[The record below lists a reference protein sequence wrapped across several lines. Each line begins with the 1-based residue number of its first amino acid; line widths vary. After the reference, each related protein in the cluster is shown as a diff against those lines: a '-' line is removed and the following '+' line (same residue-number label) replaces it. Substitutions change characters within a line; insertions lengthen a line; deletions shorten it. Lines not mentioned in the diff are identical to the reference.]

1 MIYNKG
7 DEYLLKYV
15 TTNGDKKELKYTPEK
30 DMSVPQ
36 IINMLKEKDTNFFKL
51 LKEDITL
58 VKENKLIES
67 YKPLDADIQM
77 EIYEMIVGGYYTNQT
92 QEENIENTIAEIVEE
107 YPELKDRMEDV
118 RFYVGQ
124 KVPDVYEEK
133 DEEDL
138 EESKLTEDENT
149 IIDNL
154 YDLLEYRDF
163 ELITVEDSKYDMSAD
178 YYCQPNDS
186 DPYQTFLVRLAKSL
200 KINPVDIDDINNL
213 TTVIVNMEDW
223 VIPNFDT
230 MADLFGV
237 GGADE
242 EDEIKGIIEFSMVA
256 IIEGNAATWAY
267 EQLNKQA
274 KFTESIDNGMQDLE
288 AISVLD
294 EDKEENN
301 EDVPYDNTTPK
312 KCPICGKTYTDFPAL
327 SRRDNKTYICPDC
340 GIDEAMEDYFKA
352 MSKQESLTESIP
364 ITNDDL
370 RDKYNEYITEIDPDT
385 TMSFEEFKQSYI
397 DTVKPDGES
406 FELVESAEQ
415 LKGTGEDQTQTQED
429 VEQAVSEVENPTEE
443 DKFAVETANSNIEVL
458 IADEQQAIDGY
469 KAFLTQSKETVLPSL
484 YEVLEKEINEIIA
497 DEEDHINKLNTIKS
511 AFHLEDIPLDE
522 SKKVE
527 DVKNANSLKEES
539 NLKYKKGDIVPYK
552 GKEYKIVKAI
562 PAHYWKGQNASDE
575 EEDNSFI
582 EFTDDM
588 YEIQNPNDEG
598 DWGYVKANQLNETYE
613 LTPEEEYE
621 RKYNQVFCEM
631 GIDID
636 SPQEQEDSHIVGTY
650 IKNHPEKTVD
660 EIIEVYRSFLEFG
673 DNTILES
680 KIIK

>member
-1 MIYNKG
+1 MLYNK
-7 DEYLLKYV
+7 DKEYTLKYI
-15 TTNGDKKELKYTPEK
+15 TTSGDQKELKYTPEK

-36 IINMLKEKDTNFFKL
+36 IINMLKEKDSNFFTL
-51 LKEDITL
+51 LKEDIK
-58 VKENKLIES
+58 VVNENKLIE
-67 YKPLDADIQM
+67 
-77 EIYEMIVGGYYTNQT
+77 
-92 QEENIENTIAEIVEE
+92 
-107 YPELKDRMEDV
+107 
-118 RFYVGQ
+118 
-124 KVPDVYEEK
+124 
-133 DEEDL
+133 DERV
-138 EESKLTEDENT
+138 
-149 IIDNL
+149 IINNL

-230 MADLFGV
+230 MEDLFGV
-237 GGADE
+237 GGANE
-242 EDEIKGIIEFSMVA
+242 EDEIKGLIEFSMVA
-256 IIEGNAATWAY
+256 LIEGNAATWAY
-267 EQLNKQA
+267 EELNKQA

-288 AISVLD
+288 VVSILD
-294 EDKEENN
+294 EDKDVED
-301 EDVPYDNTTPK
+301 DVPYDNTTPK

-340 GIDEAMEDYFKA
+340 GVDEAMEDYFKA

-385 TMSFEEFKQSYI
+385 NMSFEEFKQSYI

-406 FELVESAEQ
+406 FQLVESAEQ

-469 KAFLTQSKETVLPSL
+469 NSFLKQAKETVLPSL
-484 YEVLEKEINEIIA
+484 YKVLEKEINEIIA

-522 SKKVE
+522 SKQ
-527 DVKNANSLKEES
+527 LKESVE
-539 NLKYKKGDIVPYK
+539 NDLLT
-552 GKEYKIVKAI
+552 
-562 PAHYWKGQNASDE
+562 DE
-575 EEDNSFI
+575 EN
-582 EFTDDM
+582 
-588 YEIQNPNDEG
+588 YEQ
-598 DWGYVKANQLNETYE
+598 
-613 LTPEEEYE
+613 
-621 RKYNQVFCEM
+621 KYNQVFGEM

>member
-1 MIYNKG
+1 MLYNK
-7 DEYLLKYV
+7 DKEYTLKYI
-15 TTNGDKKELKYTPEK
+15 TTSGDKKELKYTPEK
-30 DMSVPQ
+30 NMSVPQ
-36 IINMLKEKDTNFFKL
+36 IINMLKEKDSSFFKL
-51 LKEDITL
+51 LKEEIEL
-58 VKENKLIES
+58 KKKNKIIES
-67 YKPLDADIQM
+67 YEPLDDDIQM
-77 EIYEMIVGGYYTNQT
+77 EIYEMIVGGYYSDQT
-92 QEENIENTIAEIVEE
+92 QEENIENTITEIVEE
-107 YPELKDRMEDV
+107 YPELKDKMEDV

-124 KVPDVYEEK
+124 KVPEVYEEK
-133 DEEDL
+133 DDEDL

-154 YDLLEYRDF
+154 YDLLEYRNF

-200 KINPVDIDDINNL
+200 KINPVDIDDIRNM
-213 TTVIVNMEDW
+213 TTVVVNMEDW

-230 MADLFGV
+230 MEDLFGV

-256 IIEGNAATWAY
+256 LIEGNAGTWAY
-267 EQLNKQA
+267 EELNKQA

-294 EDKEENN
+294 EDKDVED
-301 EDVPYDNTTPK
+301 DVPYDNTTPK

-340 GIDEAMEDYFKA
+340 GVDEAMEDYFKA
-352 MSKQESLTESIP
+352 MSKQENLTE
-364 ITNDDL
+364 DL
-370 RDKYNEYITEIDPDT
+370 
-385 TMSFEEFKQSYI
+385 Q
-397 DTVKPDGES
+397 
-406 FELVESAEQ
+406 
-415 LKGTGEDQTQTQED
+415 GTGEDQTQTQED
-429 VEQAVSEVENPTEE
+429 VEQAVSEVKNPTEE
-443 DKFAVETANSNIEVL
+443 DKFAVETANSSIDVL
-458 IADEQQAIDGY
+458 VADEQQAIDGY
-469 KAFLTQSKETVLPSL
+469 KAFLHQCEETIVPTLYDVLQKEV
-484 YEVLEKEINEIIA
+484 NEIIA

-522 SKKVE
+522 SKQLKEDINTDNKILNKLSKQIGDSYKIPQLHVYDILWMLYKNDCLNMDNIKLMTGDIEEFLSESVQESVE
-527 DVKNANSLKEES
+527 DDSLT
-539 NLKYKKGDIVPYK
+539 
-552 GKEYKIVKAI
+552 
-562 PAHYWKGQNASDE
+562 DE
-575 EEDNSFI
+575 EI
-582 EFTDDM
+582 
-588 YEIQNPNDEG
+588 YEQ
-598 DWGYVKANQLNETYE
+598 
-613 LTPEEEYE
+613 
-621 RKYNQVFCEM
+621 KYNQVFGKM

>member
-67 YKPLDADIQM
+67 YEPLDADIQM

-154 YDLLEYRDF
+154 YDLLEYRNF
-163 ELITVEDSKYDMSAD
+163 EIITVEDSKYDMSAD

-200 KINPVDIDDINNL
+200 KINPVDIDDIRSM
-213 TTVIVNMEDW
+213 TTVVVNMEDW

-230 MADLFGV
+230 IEDLFGV

-256 IIEGNAATWAY
+256 LIEGNAGTWAY
-267 EQLNKQA
+267 EELNKQA

-294 EDKEENN
+294 EDKDVED
-301 EDVPYDNTTPK
+301 DVPYDNTTPK

-340 GIDEAMEDYFKA
+340 GVDEAMEDYFKA

-370 RDKYNEYITEIDPDT
+370 RDKYNEYITEIEPDT
-385 TMSFEEFKQSYI
+385 TMSFEDFKQFYI

-406 FELVESAEQ
+406 LELVESAEQ

-511 AFHLEDIPLDE
+511 AFHLQDVPLDE
-522 SKKVE
+522 SKQLKENVNTDNKILNKLSKQIGDSYKIPQLHVYDILWMLYKNDCLNMNSIKLMTGDIEEFLSESVQESVE
-527 DVKNANSLKEES
+527 DDSLT
-539 NLKYKKGDIVPYK
+539 
-552 GKEYKIVKAI
+552 
-562 PAHYWKGQNASDE
+562 DE
-575 EEDNSFI
+575 EI
-582 EFTDDM
+582 
-588 YEIQNPNDEG
+588 YEQ
-598 DWGYVKANQLNETYE
+598 
-613 LTPEEEYE
+613 
-621 RKYNQVFCEM
+621 KYNQVFGKM

>member
-1 MIYNKG
+1 MLYNK
-7 DEYLLKYV
+7 DKEYTLKYI
-15 TTNGDKKELKYTPEK
+15 TTSGDKKELKYTPEK

-36 IINMLKEKDTNFFKL
+36 IINMLKEKDSSFFKL
-51 LKEDITL
+51 LKEEIEL
-58 VKENKLIES
+58 KKKNKIIES
-67 YKPLDADIQM
+67 YEPLDDDIQM
-77 EIYEMIVGGYYTNQT
+77 EIYEMIVGGYYSDQT
-92 QEENIENTIAEIVEE
+92 QEENIENTITEIVEE
-107 YPELKDRMEDV
+107 YPELKDKMEDV

-124 KVPDVYEEK
+124 KVSEVYEEK

-154 YDLLEYRDF
+154 YDLLEYRNF

-200 KINPVDIDDINNL
+200 KINPVDIDDIRNM
-213 TTVIVNMEDW
+213 TTVVVNMEDW

-230 MADLFGV
+230 MEELFGV

-256 IIEGNAATWAY
+256 LIEGNVGTWAY
-267 EQLNKQA
+267 EVLNKQA

-294 EDKEENN
+294 EDKDVED
-301 EDVPYDNTTPK
+301 DVPYDNTTPK

-340 GIDEAMEDYFKA
+340 GVDEAMEDYFKA
-352 MSKQESLTESIP
+352 MSKQENLTE
-364 ITNDDL
+364 DL
-370 RDKYNEYITEIDPDT
+370 
-385 TMSFEEFKQSYI
+385 Q
-397 DTVKPDGES
+397 
-406 FELVESAEQ
+406 
-415 LKGTGEDQTQTQED
+415 GTGEDQTQTQED
-429 VEQAVSEVENPTEE
+429 VEQAVSEVKNPTEE
-443 DKFAVETANSNIEVL
+443 DKFAVETANSSIDVL
-458 IADEQQAIDGY
+458 VADEQQAIDGY
-469 KAFLTQSKETVLPSL
+469 KAFLHQCEETIVPTLYDVLQKEV
-484 YEVLEKEINEIIA
+484 NEIIA

-522 SKKVE
+522 SKQLKEDINTDNKILNKLSKQIGDSYKIPQLHVYDILWMLYKNDCLNMNNVRSMTGDIDEFLNESVQESVE
-527 DVKNANSLKEES
+527 DDSLT
-539 NLKYKKGDIVPYK
+539 
-552 GKEYKIVKAI
+552 
-562 PAHYWKGQNASDE
+562 DE
-575 EEDNSFI
+575 EI
-582 EFTDDM
+582 
-588 YEIQNPNDEG
+588 YEQ
-598 DWGYVKANQLNETYE
+598 
-613 LTPEEEYE
+613 
-621 RKYNQVFCEM
+621 KYNQVFGKM

>member
-15 TTNGDKKELKYTPEK
+15 TTSGDKKELKYTPEK
-30 DMSVPQ
+30 DMSVPE
-36 IINMLKEKDTNFFKL
+36 IINLLKEKDTNFFKL

-58 VKENKLIES
+58 VKENKLVES
-67 YKPLDADIQM
+67 YEPLDDDIQM

-92 QEENIENTIAEIVEE
+92 QEENIENTITEIVEE
-107 YPELKDRMEDV
+107 YPELKDKMEDV

-133 DEEDL
+133 DGEDL

-154 YDLLEYRDF
+154 YDLLEYRNF
-163 ELITVEDSKYDMSAD
+163 EIITVEDSKYDMSAD

-230 MADLFGV
+230 MEDLFGV

-256 IIEGNAATWAY
+256 LIEGNAATWAY

-340 GIDEAMEDYFKA
+340 GVDEAMEDYFKA
-352 MSKQESLTESIP
+352 MSKQENLTE
-364 ITNDDL
+364 DL
-370 RDKYNEYITEIDPDT
+370 
-385 TMSFEEFKQSYI
+385 Q
-397 DTVKPDGES
+397 
-406 FELVESAEQ
+406 
-415 LKGTGEDQTQTQED
+415 GTGEDQTQTQED

-469 KAFLTQSKETVLPSL
+469 KAFLHQCEETIVPTLYDVLQKEV
-484 YEVLEKEINEIIA
+484 NEIIA

-511 AFHLEDIPLDE
+511 AFHLQDVPLDE
-522 SKKVE
+522 SKQLKEDVNTDNKILNKLSKQIGDSYKIPQLHVYDILWMLYKNDCLNMNNVRSMTGDIDEFLNEGVQESVE
-527 DVKNANSLKEES
+527 DDSLT
-539 NLKYKKGDIVPYK
+539 
-552 GKEYKIVKAI
+552 
-562 PAHYWKGQNASDE
+562 DE
-575 EEDNSFI
+575 EI
-582 EFTDDM
+582 
-588 YEIQNPNDEG
+588 YEQ
-598 DWGYVKANQLNETYE
+598 
-613 LTPEEEYE
+613 
-621 RKYNQVFCEM
+621 KYNEVFGRM

-660 EIIEVYRSFLEFG
+660 QIIEVYRSFLEFG

>member
-1 MIYNKG
+1 MLYNK
-7 DEYLLKYV
+7 DKEYTLKYI
-15 TTNGDKKELKYTPEK
+15 TTSGDKKELKYTPEK

-36 IINMLKEKDTNFFKL
+36 IINMLKEKDSNFFTL

-58 VKENKLIES
+58 VKENKLVES
-67 YKPLDADIQM
+67 YEPLDDDIQM
-77 EIYEMIVGGYYTNQT
+77 EIYEMIVGGYYSDQT
-92 QEENIENTIAEIVEE
+92 QEENIENTITEIVEE
-107 YPELKDRMEDV
+107 YPELKDKMEDV

-124 KVPDVYEEK
+124 KVPEVYEEK

-154 YDLLEYRDF
+154 YDLLEYRNF
-163 ELITVEDSKYDMSAD
+163 EPITIEDSKYDMSAD

-186 DPYQTFLVRLAKSL
+186 DPYQTFLVGLAKSL
-200 KINPVDIDDINNL
+200 KINPVDIDDIRNM
-213 TTVIVNMEDW
+213 TTVVVNMEDW
-223 VIPNFDT
+223 VIPNFNT
-230 MADLFGV
+230 MEDLFGV

-256 IIEGNAATWAY
+256 LIEGNVGTWAY
-267 EQLNKQA
+267 EELNKQA

-294 EDKEENN
+294 EDKDVED
-301 EDVPYDNTTPK
+301 DVPYDNTTPK
-312 KCPICGKTYTDFPAL
+312 KCPKCGKTYTDFPAL

-340 GIDEAMEDYFKA
+340 GVDEAMEDYFKA
-352 MSKQESLTESIP
+352 MSKQENLTE
-364 ITNDDL
+364 D
-370 RDKYNEYITEIDPDT
+370 
-385 TMSFEEFKQSYI
+385 
-397 DTVKPDGES
+397 
-406 FELVESAEQ
+406 

-469 KAFLTQSKETVLPSL
+469 KAFLHQCEETIVPTLYDVLQKEV
-484 YEVLEKEINEIIA
+484 NEIIA

-511 AFHLEDIPLDE
+511 AFHLQDVPLDE
-522 SKKVE
+522 SKQLKEDINTDNKILNKLSKQIGDSYKIPQLHIYDILWMLYKNDCLNMDNIKLMTGDIEEFLSESVQESVE
-527 DVKNANSLKEES
+527 DDSLT
-539 NLKYKKGDIVPYK
+539 
-552 GKEYKIVKAI
+552 
-562 PAHYWKGQNASDE
+562 DE
-575 EEDNSFI
+575 EI
-582 EFTDDM
+582 
-588 YEIQNPNDEG
+588 YEQ
-598 DWGYVKANQLNETYE
+598 
-613 LTPEEEYE
+613 
-621 RKYNQVFCEM
+621 KYNQVFGKM

>member
-1 MIYNKG
+1 MIYSKGNK
-7 DEYLLKYV
+7 YSLKYV
-15 TTNGDKKELKYTPEK
+15 TTDGDKKELKYTPEK
-30 DMSVPQ
+30 DMSTPQ
-36 IINMLKEKDTNFFKL
+36 IINMLKEKDSNFFTL
-51 LKEDITL
+51 LKEENTL
-58 VKENKLIES
+58 VKENKITES
-67 YKPLDADIQM
+67 YEPLDDDIQM
-77 EIYEMIVGGYYTNQT
+77 EIYEMIVGGYYSDQT
-92 QEENIENTIAEIVEE
+92 QEENIENTIMEIVEE
-107 YPELKDRMEDV
+107 YPELKDKMEDV
-118 RFYVGQ
+118 RFYVEQ

-133 DEEDL
+133 DEENEEDL
-138 EESKLTEDENT
+138 EESKLTEDENI
-149 IIDNL
+149 IIDTL
-154 YDLLEYRDF
+154 YDLLEYRNF

-230 MADLFGV
+230 MEDLFGV

-256 IIEGNAATWAY
+256 LIEGNAATWAY

-294 EDKEENN
+294 EDKDVED
-301 EDVPYDNTTPK
+301 DVPYDNTTPK

-340 GIDEAMEDYFKA
+340 GVDEAMEDYFKA
-352 MSKQESLTESIP
+352 MSKQENLTE
-364 ITNDDL
+364 D
-370 RDKYNEYITEIDPDT
+370 
-385 TMSFEEFKQSYI
+385 
-397 DTVKPDGES
+397 
-406 FELVESAEQ
+406 

-469 KAFLTQSKETVLPSL
+469 KAFLHQCEETIVPTLYDVLQKEV
-484 YEVLEKEINEIIA
+484 NEIIA

-511 AFHLEDIPLDE
+511 AFHLQDVPLDE
-522 SKKVE
+522 SKQLKE
-527 DVKNANSLKEES
+527 DVNTDNKILNKLSKQI
-539 NLKYKKGDIVPYK
+539 GDS
-552 GKEYKIVKAI
+552 YKIPQLHVYDILWMLYKNDCLNMNSVKTITNGIDEYLNESVQKSAEDD
-562 PAHYWKGQNASDE
+562 SLTDE
-575 EEDNSFI
+575 EI
-582 EFTDDM
+582 
-588 YEIQNPNDEG
+588 YEQ
-598 DWGYVKANQLNETYE
+598 
-613 LTPEEEYE
+613 
-621 RKYNQVFCEM
+621 KYNQVFGKM

>member
-1 MIYNKG
+1 MLYNK
-7 DEYLLKYV
+7 DKEYTLKYI
-15 TTNGDKKELKYTPEK
+15 TTSGDKKELKYTPEK

-36 IINMLKEKDTNFFKL
+36 IINMLKEKDSSFFKL
-51 LKEDITL
+51 LKEEIEL
-58 VKENKLIES
+58 KKKNKIIES
-67 YKPLDADIQM
+67 YEPLDDDIQM
-77 EIYEMIVGGYYTNQT
+77 EIYEMIVGGYYSDQT
-92 QEENIENTIAEIVEE
+92 QEENIENTITEIVEE
-107 YPELKDRMEDV
+107 YPELKDKMEDV

-124 KVPDVYEEK
+124 KVPEVYEEK

-200 KINPVDIDDINNL
+200 KINPVDIDDIRNM
-213 TTVIVNMEDW
+213 TTVVVNMEDW

-230 MADLFGV
+230 MEDLFGV

-256 IIEGNAATWAY
+256 LIEGNAGTWAY
-267 EQLNKQA
+267 EELNKQA

-294 EDKEENN
+294 EDKDVED
-301 EDVPYDNTTPK
+301 DVPYDNTTPK
-312 KCPICGKTYTDFPAL
+312 KCPICGKTYTHFPAL

-340 GIDEAMEDYFKA
+340 GVDEAMEDYFKA
-352 MSKQESLTESIP
+352 MSKQENLTE
-364 ITNDDL
+364 DL
-370 RDKYNEYITEIDPDT
+370 
-385 TMSFEEFKQSYI
+385 Q
-397 DTVKPDGES
+397 
-406 FELVESAEQ
+406 
-415 LKGTGEDQTQTQED
+415 GTGEDQTQTQED
-429 VEQAVSEVENPTEE
+429 VEQAVSEVKNPTEE
-443 DKFAVETANSNIEVL
+443 DKFAVETANSSIDVL
-458 IADEQQAIDGY
+458 VADEQQAIDGY
-469 KAFLTQSKETVLPSL
+469 KAFLHQCEETIVPTLYDVLQKEV
-484 YEVLEKEINEIIA
+484 NEIIA

-522 SKKVE
+522 SKQLKEDINTDNKILNKLSKQIGDSYKIPQLHVYDILWMLYKNDCLNMNNVRSMTGDIDEFLNESVQESVE
-527 DVKNANSLKEES
+527 DDSLT
-539 NLKYKKGDIVPYK
+539 
-552 GKEYKIVKAI
+552 
-562 PAHYWKGQNASDE
+562 DE
-575 EEDNSFI
+575 EI
-582 EFTDDM
+582 
-588 YEIQNPNDEG
+588 YEQ
-598 DWGYVKANQLNETYE
+598 
-613 LTPEEEYE
+613 
-621 RKYNQVFCEM
+621 KYNQVFGKM

>member
-1 MIYNKG
+1 MLYNK
-7 DEYLLKYV
+7 DKEYTLKYI
-15 TTNGDKKELKYTPEK
+15 TTSGDKKELKYTPEK

-36 IINMLKEKDTNFFKL
+36 IINMLKEKDSNFFKL
-51 LKEDITL
+51 LKEEIEL
-58 VKENKLIES
+58 KKKNKIIES
-67 YKPLDADIQM
+67 YEPLDDDIQM
-77 EIYEMIVGGYYTNQT
+77 EIYEMIVGGYYSDQT
-92 QEENIENTIAEIVEE
+92 QEENIENTITEIVEE
-107 YPELKDRMEDV
+107 YPELKDKMEDV

-124 KVPDVYEEK
+124 KVPEVYEEK

-230 MADLFGV
+230 MEDLFGV

-256 IIEGNAATWAY
+256 LIEGNAGTWAY
-267 EQLNKQA
+267 EELNKQA

-294 EDKEENN
+294 EDKDVED
-301 EDVPYDNTTPK
+301 DVPYDNTTPK

-340 GIDEAMEDYFKA
+340 GVDEAMEDYFKA
-352 MSKQESLTESIP
+352 MSKQENLTE
-364 ITNDDL
+364 DL
-370 RDKYNEYITEIDPDT
+370 
-385 TMSFEEFKQSYI
+385 Q
-397 DTVKPDGES
+397 
-406 FELVESAEQ
+406 
-415 LKGTGEDQTQTQED
+415 GTGEDQTQTQED
-429 VEQAVSEVENPTEE
+429 VEQAVSEVKNPTEE
-443 DKFAVETANSNIEVL
+443 DKFAVETANSSIDVL
-458 IADEQQAIDGY
+458 VADEQQAIDGY
-469 KAFLTQSKETVLPSL
+469 KAFLHQCEETIVPTLYDVLQKEV
-484 YEVLEKEINEIIA
+484 NEIIA

-522 SKKVE
+522 SKQLKEDINTDNKILNKLSKQIGDSYKIPQLHVYDILWMLYKNDCLNMDNIKLMTGDIEEFLNESVQESVE
-527 DVKNANSLKEES
+527 DDSLT
-539 NLKYKKGDIVPYK
+539 
-552 GKEYKIVKAI
+552 
-562 PAHYWKGQNASDE
+562 DE
-575 EEDNSFI
+575 EI
-582 EFTDDM
+582 
-588 YEIQNPNDEG
+588 YEQ
-598 DWGYVKANQLNETYE
+598 
-613 LTPEEEYE
+613 
-621 RKYNQVFCEM
+621 KYNQVFGKM

>member
-1 MIYNKG
+1 MLYNK
-7 DEYLLKYV
+7 DKEYTLKYI
-15 TTNGDKKELKYTPEK
+15 TTSGDKKELKYTPEK

-58 VKENKLIES
+58 VKENKLIE
-67 YKPLDADIQM
+67 
-77 EIYEMIVGGYYTNQT
+77 
-92 QEENIENTIAEIVEE
+92 
-107 YPELKDRMEDV
+107 
-118 RFYVGQ
+118 
-124 KVPDVYEEK
+124 
-133 DEEDL
+133 DERV
-138 EESKLTEDENT
+138 

-154 YDLLEYRDF
+154 YDLLEYRNF
-163 ELITVEDSKYDMSAD
+163 EIITVEDSKYDMSAD

-200 KINPVDIDDINNL
+200 KINPVDIDDIRSM
-213 TTVIVNMEDW
+213 TTVVVNMEDW

-230 MADLFGV
+230 MEDLFGV

-256 IIEGNAATWAY
+256 LIEGNAGTWAY
-267 EQLNKQA
+267 EELNKQA

-294 EDKEENN
+294 EDKEEDK

-340 GIDEAMEDYFKA
+340 GVDEAMEDYFKA
-352 MSKQESLTESIP
+352 MSKQENLTE
-364 ITNDDL
+364 D
-370 RDKYNEYITEIDPDT
+370 
-385 TMSFEEFKQSYI
+385 
-397 DTVKPDGES
+397 
-406 FELVESAEQ
+406 

-429 VEQAVSEVENPTEE
+429 VEQAVSEVENPTEK

-497 DEEDHINKLNTIKS
+497 DEEDHINKLSTIKS
-511 AFHLEDIPLDE
+511 AFHLQDVPLDE
-522 SKKVE
+522 SKQLKEDVNTDNKILNKLSKQIGDSYKIPQLHVYDILWMLYKNDCLNMNNIKLMTGDIEEFFSESVQESVE
-527 DVKNANSLKEES
+527 DDSLT
-539 NLKYKKGDIVPYK
+539 
-552 GKEYKIVKAI
+552 
-562 PAHYWKGQNASDE
+562 DE
-575 EEDNSFI
+575 EI
-582 EFTDDM
+582 
-588 YEIQNPNDEG
+588 YEQ
-598 DWGYVKANQLNETYE
+598 
-613 LTPEEEYE
+613 
-621 RKYNQVFCEM
+621 KYNQVFGKM